1 MTEGRVST
9 GISELD
15 ALLGGG
21 LERRVITQIYG
32 DPGCGKS
39 TLCQIA
45 AVAVLRAGHSV
56 VYFDPEG
63 FSVERFRQVAGAD
76 AEKLAERLFLYEPL
90 DFDQQGLL
98 LSESEKVLKR
108 GKTGLLVMDSA
119 TVLYRA
125 ELSSGKEAQRK
136 LARQVILLLGL
147 SRRYDLP
154 VLITNQVYMDVVRNV
169 SAPLGGTILS
179 HLSKAIV
186 RIEVHEG
193 FRRAVL
199 EKHRS
204 LPAGG
209 FFDFEITGNGI
220 RAVSSP

>member
-1 MTEGRVST
+1 MTTGRFTT
-9 GISELD
+9 GIPEMD

-21 LERRVITQIYG
+21 LERKVITQLYG

-45 AVAVLRAGHSV
+45 AVAALRAGGSV

-63 FSVERFRQVAGAD
+63 FSVERFRQIAGSG
-76 AEKLAERLFLYEPL
+76 AEELAERLFLYEPM

-98 LSESEKVLKR
+98 IAESEKVLKQ
-108 GKTGLLVMDSA
+108 GKVALVVVDSA
-119 TVLYRA
+119 TVLYRT
-125 ELSSGKEAQRK
+125 ELGSGKQAQRK

-147 SRRYDLP
+147 AKRYDLP
-154 VLITNQVYMDVVRNV
+154 ALITNQVYMDVIRNV
-169 SAPLGGTILS
+169 SCPLGGTVLS

-209 FFDFEITGNGI
+209 TFDFEITGTGI
-220 RAVSSP
+220 RALSRP

>member
-1 MTEGRVST
+1 MTGDRVPT
-9 GISELD
+9 GIAGLD
-15 ALLGGG
+15 TLLAGG
-21 LERRVITQIYG
+21 LERKVITQLYG

-39 TLCQIA
+39 TLCQMA
-45 AVAVLRAGHSV
+45 AVTVLRAGSSV

-76 AEKLAERLFLYEPL
+76 AEQLAERLYLYEPL

-108 GKTGLLVMDSA
+108 GTVGLFVMDSA

-136 LARQVILLLGL
+136 LARQTILLLGL

-186 RIEVHEG
+186 RIDVHEG
-193 FRRAVL
+193 YRRAVL

-209 FFDFEITGNGI
+209 FFDFEITGDGI
-220 RAVSSP
+220 RAVSRP

>member
-1 MTEGRVST
+1 MTGGRVST
-9 GISELD
+9 GIPELD
-15 ALLGGG
+15 GLLGGG
-21 LERRVITQIYG
+21 LERKVITQLYG
-32 DPGCGKS
+32 EPGCGKS

-45 AVAVLRAGHSV
+45 AVAVLRSGGSV

-63 FSVERFRQVAGAD
+63 FSVERFRQVAASD
-76 AEKLAERLFLYEPL
+76 AETLAERLYLYEPM

-98 LSESEKVLKR
+98 IAESEKVLK
-108 GKTGLLVMDSA
+108 GGTVGLFVMDSA

-147 SRRYDLP
+147 SKRYDLP
-154 VLITNQVYMDVVRNV
+154 ALITNQVYMDVVRNV
-169 SAPLGGTILS
+169 SAPLGGTVLS

-209 FFDFEITGNGI
+209 SFDFEITGDGI
-220 RAVSSP
+220 RAVSRP

>member
-1 MTEGRVST
+1 MTSGRVST
-9 GISELD
+9 GIPELD

-21 LERRVITQIYG
+21 LERKVITQIYG
-32 DPGCGKS
+32 EPGCGKS

-45 AVAVLRAGHSV
+45 AVAVLRAGASV

-63 FSVERFRQVAGAD
+63 FSVERFRQIAGSD
-76 AEKLAERLFLYEPL
+76 AEALAERLLLYEPM

-98 LSESEKVLKR
+98 LAESEKVLKR
-108 GKTGLLVMDSA
+108 GNMGLFVMDSA

-147 SRRYDLP
+147 SKRYDLP
-154 VLITNQVYMDVVRNV
+154 ALITNQVYMDVVRNV
-169 SAPLGGTILS
+169 SAPLGGTVLS

-209 FFDFEITGNGI
+209 SFDFEITGDGI
-220 RAVSSP
+220 RAVSRP

>member
-1 MTEGRVST
+1 MTGRVTT
-9 GISELD
+9 GIPQMD
-15 ALLGGG
+15 TLLGGG
-21 LERRVITQIYG
+21 LERRVITQLYG

-45 AVAVLRAGHSV
+45 AVATLRAGSSV

-63 FSVERFRQVAGAD
+63 FSVERFRQIAGSD
-76 AEKLAERLFLYEPL
+76 AEALAERLFLYEPM

-98 LSESEKVLKR
+98 IAESEKVLKR
-108 GKTGLLVMDSA
+108 GNVGLVVVDSA
-119 TVLYRA
+119 TVLYRT
-125 ELSSGKEAQRK
+125 ELGSGRDAQRK

-147 SRRYDLP
+147 SKRHDLP
-154 VLITNQVYMDVVRNV
+154 ALITNQVYMDVVRNV

-209 FFDFEITGNGI
+209 SFDFEITGDGI
-220 RAVSSP
+220 RALSRP